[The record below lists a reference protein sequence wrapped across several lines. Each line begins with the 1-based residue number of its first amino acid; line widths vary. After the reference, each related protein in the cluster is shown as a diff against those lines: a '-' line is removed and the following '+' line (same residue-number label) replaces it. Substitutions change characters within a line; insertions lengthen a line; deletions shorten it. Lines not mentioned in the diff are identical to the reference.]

1 MTVKFD
7 FKTLGQPFEADWPV
21 TVQVPQDGGKV
32 QEQTFEVRFRTLT
45 KEEQEQLEAEGVDA
59 PTEKLR
65 LALVDVKGETFSP
78 ELVEQLLG
86 TPYVFLGMLRA
97 YTTFVLGQPAKN

>member
-21 TVQVPQDGGKV
+21 TASVPQDGGTT
-32 QEQTFEVRFRTLT
+32 QAQTFDVRFRTLT
-45 KEEQEQLEAEGVDA
+45 KEEEASCDQA
-59 PTEKLR
+59 ADPQAARLR

-78 ELVEQLLG
+78 ELVETLLGRGYVMMALLRAYSGFVLG
-86 TPYVFLGMLRA
+86 TP
-97 YTTFVLGQPAKN
+97 AKN